1 MFSVPLLMCAQGRPK
16 IRAQFAKSP
25 WTLLLSTRGR
35 ETSNLGSPLGKEI
48 FHFPLIHV
56 QSFYAALVLC
66 CSFCLRVLLSGAQLS
81 SFKGPLL
88 G

>member
-1 MFSVPLLMCAQGRPK
+1 MCAQGRPK

-25 WTLLLSTRGR
+25 WTLLLSTQGR

-48 FHFPLIHV
+48 FHFPLIRV
-56 QSFYAALVLC
+56 QCFYAAPVL
-66 CSFCLRVLLSGAQLS
+66 CSFCLHVLLSGAQLS